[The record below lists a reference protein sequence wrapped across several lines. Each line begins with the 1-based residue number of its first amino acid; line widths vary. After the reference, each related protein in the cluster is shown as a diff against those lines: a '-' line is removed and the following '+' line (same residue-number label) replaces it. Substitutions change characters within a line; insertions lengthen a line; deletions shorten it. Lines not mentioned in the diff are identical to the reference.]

1 MEHIWRCFTDLR
13 FFSSRS
19 VGLDSLLA
27 NMYILQA
34 WMEIAKRVP
43 GNLEDAGSREES
55 FLGFFFFLFFF
66 DFLGAFGE

>member
-1 MEHIWRCFTDLR
+1 
-13 FFSSRS
+13 
-19 VGLDSLLA
+19 
-27 NMYILQA
+27 MYILQA